1 MLSNIIMS
9 NKYTTP
15 CFVYEIRHTYDD
27 KIFPNKIESVRKWF
41 EGIAK
46 KYTFQIE
53 KGDSGYTHLQG
64 RISLCKK
71 RRKPE
76 LIKLFNSEK
85 SLAPMYCEPTTS
97 NESKKV
103 AFYVLKRDT
112 RVEGPYADTD
122 EIKVE
127 TKQLKLFKGYTL
139 RPYQQSIIEKSQ
151 NFCMRTIDLVY
162 DTTGNCGKSILS
174 EYMEYLG
181 LSEEVPPFRMMDD
194 IFQWVCSRPIKKSY
208 IVDMPRGMKKDRLG
222 DFYSGIEVIKNG
234 VAYDKRYSAKKRRF
248 DRPRVFVFTNTLPNL
263 SLVSADRW
271 KIWIID
277 SSYTLKP
284 YIPPVIQEEE

>member
-1 MLSNIIMS
+1 MA
-9 NKYTTP
+9 NKYESA
-15 CFVYEIRHTYDD
+15 CFVYEIRHTYNSE
-27 KIFPNKIESVRKWF
+27 IFPNKIKGVRKWF

-46 KYTFQIE
+46 KYTFQVE
-53 KGDSGYTHLQG
+53 EGDSGYIHIQG

-76 LIKLFNSEK
+76 LLKLFKTKK
-85 SLAPMYCEPTTS
+85 SFAPMYLEPTIS
-97 NESKKV
+97 KEHKKV
-103 AFYVLKRDT
+103 AFYVLKEDT
-112 RVEGPYADTD
+112 RIEGPFNDTD

-127 TKQLKLFKGYTL
+127 TKQLQLFKGYTL
-139 RPYQQSIIEKSQ
+139 RPYQKSIIEISQ
-151 NFCMRTIDLVY
+151 QFCMRTIDLVY

-181 LSEEVPPFRMMDD
+181 LSEEVPSFRMMDD

-234 VAYDKRYSAKKRRF
+234 VAYDKRYHAKKIRF

-263 SLVSADRW
+263 SLMSGDRW

-277 SSYTLKP
+277 KDYTLKN
-284 YIPPVIQEEE
+284 YINPTIMG

>member
-1 MLSNIIMS
+1 MA
-9 NKYTTP
+9 NKYESA
-15 CFVYEIRHTYDD
+15 CFVYEIRHTYNSEV
-27 KIFPNKIESVRKWF
+27 FPNKIEGVRKWF

-53 KGDSGYTHLQG
+53 EGDSGYIHLQG

-76 LIKLFNSEK
+76 LLKLFITKK
-85 SLAPMYCEPTTS
+85 SFAPMYLEPTIS
-97 NESKKV
+97 KEHKKV
-103 AFYVLKRDT
+103 AFYVLKEDT
-112 RVEGPYADTD
+112 RIEGPFNDTD

-127 TKQLKLFKGYTL
+127 TKQLQMFKAFTL
-139 RPYQQSIIEKSQ
+139 RPYQKSIIEISQ
-151 NFCMRTIDLVY
+151 QFCMRTIDLIY

-181 LSEEVPPFRMMDD
+181 LSEEVPSFRMMDD

-234 VAYDKRYSAKKRRF
+234 VAYDKRYHAKKIRF

-263 SLVSADRW
+263 SLMSGDRW

-277 SSYTLKP
+277 KDYTLKNYFTP
-284 YIPPVIQEEE
+284 TILG